1 MKHIFENM
9 HDAGSATRHA
19 LPIAWATFKTEWK
32 DEYDRR
38 AIARGADA
46 AQRQAERTAEATTTK
61 RTAKAKHEPVIID
74 GEAVKA

>member
-9 HDAGSATRHA
+9 YDAGGATRHA
-19 LPIAWATFKTEWK
+19 LPIAWKTFKAEWK

-46 AQRQAERTAEATTTK
+46 AQRQAERAAETTTTK
-61 RTAKAKHEPVIID
+61 RTAKAKREPVIID